1 MARKTREESLN
12 TKNRILDAAELV
24 LLEKG
29 VGQTAMA
36 DIAEAAGMS
45 RGAVYGHFNGKIEV
59 CVAVCDRAFSRAV
72 EGFDLSDER
81 PALATLRLAASHYLH
96 QCGEPGSMQRV
107 LEILYM
113 KCEQSEE
120 NAPLMRRRALYELQT
135 LRIAKALLRRAV
147 AAGELD
153 ASLDVHLAGVY
164 LLSLLEGIFGSM
176 IWTTRLRGDR
186 WRDAEAMLDAGVDTR
201 CARRPRCAW
210 PRLARR
216 ADCRAQTC
224 TERALN
230 AHRARIERVGHPPLH
245 KNVKLR
251 GTIARVARS
260 LLLASI
266 LHLGLN
272 PRKPNRR
279 SERISSASLGRAARG
294 GARSVDGRA
303 PPR

>member
-120 NAPLMRRRALYELQT
+120 NAPLMRRRSRCPSSA
-135 LRIAKALLRRAV
+135 RAS
-147 AAGELD
+147 ARTS
-153 ASLDVHLAGVY
+153 ASAC
-164 LLSLLEGIFGSM
+164 I
-176 IWTTRLRGDR
+176 
-186 WRDAEAMLDAGVDTR
+186 R
-201 CARRPRCAW
+201 CRTSCRCI
-210 PRLARR
+210 R
-216 ADCRAQTC
+216 
-224 TERALN
+224 
-230 AHRARIERVGHPPLH
+230 
-245 KNVKLR
+245 
-251 GTIARVARS
+251 
-260 LLLASI
+260 ASI
-266 LHLGLN
+266 S
-272 PRKPNRR
+272 PRPP
-279 SERISSASLGRAARG
+279 ARA
-294 GARSVDGRA
+294 
-303 PPR
+303 

>member
-1 MARKTREESLN
+1 M
-12 TKNRILDAAELV
+12 
-24 LLEKG
+24 
-29 VGQTAMA
+29 
-36 DIAEAAGMS
+36 
-45 RGAVYGHFNGKIEV
+45 
-59 CVAVCDRAFSRAV
+59 CDRAFSRAV

-186 WRDAEAMLDAGVDTR
+186 WRDAEAMLDAGVDT
-201 CARRPRCAW
+201 
-210 PRLARR
+210 LR
-216 ADCRAQTC
+216 ASP
-224 TERALN
+224 AL
-230 AHRARIERVGHPPLH
+230 
-245 KNVKLR
+245 
-251 GTIARVARS
+251 RVAE
-260 LLLASI
+260 AC
-266 LHLGLN
+266 
-272 PRKPNRR
+272 
-279 SERISSASLGRAARG
+279 AARG
-294 GARSVDGRA
+294 LPRA
-303 PPR
+303 NVH

>member
-1 MARKTREESLN
+1 
-12 TKNRILDAAELV
+12 
-24 LLEKG
+24 
-29 VGQTAMA
+29 
-36 DIAEAAGMS
+36 MS

-186 WRDAEAMLDAGVDTR
+186 WRDAEAMLDAGVDT
-201 CARRPRCAW
+201 
-210 PRLARR
+210 LR
-216 ADCRAQTC
+216 ASP
-224 TERALN
+224 AL
-230 AHRARIERVGHPPLH
+230 
-245 KNVKLR
+245 
-251 GTIARVARS
+251 RVAE
-260 LLLASI
+260 AC
-266 LHLGLN
+266 
-272 PRKPNRR
+272 
-279 SERISSASLGRAARG
+279 AARG
-294 GARSVDGRA
+294 LPRA
-303 PPR
+303 NVH

>member
-120 NAPLMRRRALYELQT
+120 NAPLMRRRALRTADAAHREGAAAP
-135 LRIAKALLRRAV
+135 RGRRGRARRVARRAPRGRLSAV
-147 AAGELD
+147 AARRHLRLD
-153 ASLDVHLAGVY
+153 DLDHPA
-164 LLSLLEGIFGSM
+164 
-176 IWTTRLRGDR
+176 
-186 WRDAEAMLDAGVDTR
+186 
-201 CARRPRCAW
+201 ARRS
-210 PRLARR
+210 LA
-216 ADCRAQTC
+216 
-224 TERALN
+224 
-230 AHRARIERVGHPPLH
+230 
-245 KNVKLR
+245 
-251 GTIARVARS
+251 
-260 LLLASI
+260 
-266 LHLGLN
+266 
-272 PRKPNRR
+272 
-279 SERISSASLGRAARG
+279 
-294 GARSVDGRA
+294 
-303 PPR
+303 

>member
-120 NAPLMRRRALYELQT
+120 NAPLMRRRARDGGLHGGHVVLAGRE
-135 LRIAKALLRRAV
+135 RRRLEPGGHARHVPVARLHV
-147 AAGELD
+147 AA
-153 ASLDVHLAGVY
+153 
-164 LLSLLEGIFGSM
+164 
-176 IWTTRLRGDR
+176 R
-186 WRDAEAMLDAGVDTR
+186 
-201 CARRPRCAW
+201 
-210 PRLARR
+210 
-216 ADCRAQTC
+216 
-224 TERALN
+224 
-230 AHRARIERVGHPPLH
+230 
-245 KNVKLR
+245 
-251 GTIARVARS
+251 
-260 LLLASI
+260 
-266 LHLGLN
+266 
-272 PRKPNRR
+272 
-279 SERISSASLGRAARG
+279 
-294 GARSVDGRA
+294 
-303 PPR
+303 

>member
-186 WRDAEAMLDAGVDTR
+186 WRDAEAMLDAGVDTLR
-201 CARRPRCAW
+201 AW

>member
-72 EGFDLSDER
+72 EGFDLSDEQ

-186 WRDAEAMLDAGVDTR
+186 WRDAEAMLDAGVDT
-201 CARRPRCAW
+201 
-210 PRLARR
+210 LR
-216 ADCRAQTC
+216 ASP
-224 TERALN
+224 AL
-230 AHRARIERVGHPPLH
+230 
-245 KNVKLR
+245 
-251 GTIARVARS
+251 RVAE
-260 LLLASI
+260 AC
-266 LHLGLN
+266 
-272 PRKPNRR
+272 
-279 SERISSASLGRAARG
+279 AARG
-294 GARSVDGRA
+294 LPRA
-303 PPR
+303 NVH

>member
-81 PALATLRLAASHYLH
+81 PALATLRLAAS
-96 QCGEPGSMQRV
+96 
-107 LEILYM
+107 
-113 KCEQSEE
+113 
-120 NAPLMRRRALYELQT
+120 
-135 LRIAKALLRRAV
+135 
-147 AAGELD
+147 
-153 ASLDVHLAGVY
+153 LDVHLAGVY

-186 WRDAEAMLDAGVDTR
+186 WRDAEAMLDAGVDT
-201 CARRPRCAW
+201 
-210 PRLARR
+210 LR
-216 ADCRAQTC
+216 ASP
-224 TERALN
+224 AL
-230 AHRARIERVGHPPLH
+230 
-245 KNVKLR
+245 
-251 GTIARVARS
+251 RVAE
-260 LLLASI
+260 AC
-266 LHLGLN
+266 
-272 PRKPNRR
+272 
-279 SERISSASLGRAARG
+279 AARG
-294 GARSVDGRA
+294 LPRA
-303 PPR
+303 NVH

>member
-45 RGAVYGHFNGKIEV
+45 RGAVYGHFNGKIE
-59 CVAVCDRAFSRAV
+59 VCDRAFSRAV

-186 WRDAEAMLDAGVDTR
+186 WRDAEAMLDAGVDT
-201 CARRPRCAW
+201 
-210 PRLARR
+210 LR
-216 ADCRAQTC
+216 ASP
-224 TERALN
+224 AL
-230 AHRARIERVGHPPLH
+230 
-245 KNVKLR
+245 
-251 GTIARVARS
+251 RVAE
-260 LLLASI
+260 AC
-266 LHLGLN
+266 
-272 PRKPNRR
+272 
-279 SERISSASLGRAARG
+279 AARG
-294 GARSVDGRA
+294 LPRA
-303 PPR
+303 NVH

>member
-12 TKNRILDAAELV
+12 TKNRDPRRRRAR
-24 LLEKG
+24 
-29 VGQTAMA
+29 
-36 DIAEAAGMS
+36 AAGKGRRPDRDGRHRGGGRHV

-186 WRDAEAMLDAGVDTR
+186 WRDAEAMLDAGVDT
-201 CARRPRCAW
+201 
-210 PRLARR
+210 LR
-216 ADCRAQTC
+216 ASP
-224 TERALN
+224 AL
-230 AHRARIERVGHPPLH
+230 
-245 KNVKLR
+245 
-251 GTIARVARS
+251 RVAE
-260 LLLASI
+260 AC
-266 LHLGLN
+266 
-272 PRKPNRR
+272 
-279 SERISSASLGRAARG
+279 AARG
-294 GARSVDGRA
+294 LPRA
-303 PPR
+303 NVH

>member
-153 ASLDVHLAGVY
+153 ASLDASLDVHLAGVY

-186 WRDAEAMLDAGVDTR
+186 WRDAEAMLDAGVDT
-201 CARRPRCAW
+201 
-210 PRLARR
+210 LR
-216 ADCRAQTC
+216 ASP
-224 TERALN
+224 AL
-230 AHRARIERVGHPPLH
+230 
-245 KNVKLR
+245 
-251 GTIARVARS
+251 RVAE
-260 LLLASI
+260 AC
-266 LHLGLN
+266 
-272 PRKPNRR
+272 
-279 SERISSASLGRAARG
+279 AARG
-294 GARSVDGRA
+294 LPRA
-303 PPR
+303 NVH

>member
-59 CVAVCDRAFSRAV
+59 CVAVCDRAV

-186 WRDAEAMLDAGVDTR
+186 WRDAEAMLDAGVDT
-201 CARRPRCAW
+201 
-210 PRLARR
+210 LR
-216 ADCRAQTC
+216 ASP
-224 TERALN
+224 AL
-230 AHRARIERVGHPPLH
+230 
-245 KNVKLR
+245 
-251 GTIARVARS
+251 RVAE
-260 LLLASI
+260 AC
-266 LHLGLN
+266 
-272 PRKPNRR
+272 
-279 SERISSASLGRAARG
+279 AARG
-294 GARSVDGRA
+294 LPRA
-303 PPR
+303 NVH

>member
-120 NAPLMRRRALYELQT
+120 NARRRALYELQT

-186 WRDAEAMLDAGVDTR
+186 WRDAEAMLDAGVDT
-201 CARRPRCAW
+201 
-210 PRLARR
+210 LR
-216 ADCRAQTC
+216 ASP
-224 TERALN
+224 AL
-230 AHRARIERVGHPPLH
+230 
-245 KNVKLR
+245 
-251 GTIARVARS
+251 RVAE
-260 LLLASI
+260 AC
-266 LHLGLN
+266 
-272 PRKPNRR
+272 
-279 SERISSASLGRAARG
+279 AARG
-294 GARSVDGRA
+294 LPRA
-303 PPR
+303 NVH